1 MMVLMIFD
9 VSNVNHTTRCE
20 FLFLFL
26 FFSFWRCVDVVDRG
40 YIRFDKLFPHSHGT
54 DLSGHFNICRCY
66 CILHEENV
74 LGAIFSIWRELR
86 TAKSWEEVEDTVWGD
101 LNKYSGFC

>member
-1 MMVLMIFD
+1 MFPMILSTVNIQLD
-9 VSNVNHTTRCE
+9 VSFC
-20 FLFLFL
+20 FCFL
-26 FFSFWRCVDVVDRG
+26 FFVFGDVVMLWIDVT
-40 YIRFDKLFPHSHGT
+40 YRFDKLFPHGHGT

-66 CILHEENV
+66 CILHEENI